1 MKAEGN
7 DGDHM
12 VIQALV
18 RAGSHSQETEHVEVS
33 INGNEGP
40 SIKFRIGQAILINSI
55 IGVCSFGIL
64 LALMRSD
71 ITQLKADSAYLTGQR
86 SEIVVKLTEIQTS
99 VSYLREEIRFLRGQQ
114 AEASARSDRSEERME
129 QQQQQNRRPQ

>member
-1 MKAEGN
+1 VAG
-7 DGDHM
+7 DGDD
-12 VIQALV
+12 VVVQAQV
-18 RAGSHSQETEHVEVS
+18 RAGESSEETEHVEVS
-33 INGNEGP
+33 INGKEGP

-86 SEIVVKLTEIQTS
+86 SEIVVKLSEIQTS
-99 VSYLREEIRFLRGQQ
+99 ISYLREEIRFLRSQQ
-114 AEASARSDRSEERME
+114 AEASSRSDRSEARIEE
-129 QQQQQNRRPQ
+129 QQQQQQQNRRPQ